1 MEAKLTKLVEEPDVF
16 YTVFWSRL
24 QKADRYQI
32 ITKVPSVAG
41 IFELYYQ
48 DEHKQL
54 NLFHI
59 AKSWY
64 GGLRTGLR
72 KATDPEL
79 EDDPI
84 KKEILENRDI
94 YYRYT
99 VIPSYAD
106 MSDVLYFFATTYRPH
121 VHKVKSSGRYENI
134 YVNEESEDKIVTV
147 D

>member
-1 MEAKLTKLVEEPDVF
+1 MEPKVTKLVEAPDVF
-16 YTVFWSRL
+16 YTVVWSRL
-24 QKADRYQI
+24 QKADRYEI
-32 ITKVPSVAG
+32 ITRVPSVSG

-59 AKSWY
+59 AKAWY
-64 GGLRTGLR
+64 GGLRARLR
-72 KATDPEL
+72 KETDPEL
-79 EDDPI
+79 EEDKV
-84 KKEILENRDI
+84 KKQILEKNDC

-106 MSDVLYFFATTYRPH
+106 MSDILYFFAATYRPH
-121 VHKVKSSGRYENI
+121 MHKVVASGRYENI
-134 YVNEESEDKIVTV
+134 YVNEVSEDKIVTV

>member
-1 MEAKLTKLVEEPDVF
+1 LEAKVTKLVEAPDVY
-16 YTVFWSRL
+16 YTVYWSSL
-24 QKADRYQI
+24 QKADRYGI
-32 ITKVPSVAG
+32 VTKVPSVSG

-59 AKSWY
+59 AKAWY
-64 GGLRTGLR
+64 GGLRTWLR
-72 KATDPEL
+72 KATDPDL
-79 EDDPI
+79 EEDKV
-84 KKEILENRDI
+84 KKQILADHDV

-106 MSDVLYFFATTYRPH
+106 MSDVLYFFAATYRPH
-121 VHKVKSSGRYENI
+121 THKVLSSGRYENI